1 MVDIDQRTAKRNR
14 LVRAAVD
21 ALREQTRGRIGTL
34 DIACD
39 GDVLTIRGEV
49 TTYYFWQLGFTAARD
64 CAQRAGGLLFD
75 YQVKVVPQ
83 PPAA

>member
-1 MVDIDQRTAKRNR
+1 MVETDQWTAKRNR
-14 LVRAAVD
+14 LVRAAID
-21 ALREQTRGRIGTL
+21 ALHEQTRGRIGTL
-34 DIACD
+34 EIACD

-49 TTYYFWQLGFTAARD
+49 STYYFWQLGFTAARN
-64 CAQRAGGLLFD
+64 CAHRAGGLLFD